1 MPEIESGSRRRL
13 TIYHLKNIIKK
24 AADYFIKNADF
35 FNFMKGFLY
44 LNSIN
49 SERENHSIITGGRM
63 K

>member
-1 MPEIESGSRRRL
+1 MRKN
-13 TIYHLKNIIKK
+13 LKNIIKK

-44 LNSIN
+44 LNRIN